1 MPVSNELIYDSQ
13 GDAHMVRMWRGHVE
27 KKTIDAGGLAVAS
40 PEINPRVNLRNFRA
54 GFVFWE
60 RTHRDGRDRFEGIL
74 LGSPYKLGRSGPT
87 YYCKVLLPGKVIEER
102 LMRLFYLQSPS
113 QSLKSQ
119 LKKGLSSL
127 EVEDQELITP
137 QVEALLK

>member
-27 KKTIDAGGLAVAS
+27 QKAIDAGSLAIAS
-40 PEINPRVNLRNFRA
+40 PETNPRVNLRNFRV

-60 RTHRDGRDRFEGIL
+60 RTRRDGRDRFEGIL
-74 LGSPYKLGRSGPT
+74 LGSPYKHAGSHTT

-102 LMRLFYLQSPS
+102 LMRLLYLQSPS
-113 QSLKSQ
+113 QSLKNQ